1 MNKSQGSSKGEDDGI
16 ELHFWRWRWFCFV
29 GMLFGWGDHEGGGE
43 GGGIYTNT
51 GEKTPAG
58 EGGYTN
64 LIRDRVV
71 PET

>member
-1 MNKSQGSSKGEDDGI
+1 MM
-16 ELHFWRWRWFCFV
+16 ELNCI
-29 GMLFGWGDHEGGGE
+29 FGDGGGSVSWGCYSDGGIMKAE
-43 GGGIYTNT
+43 EKGGIYTNT